1 MKKDKNKPAAPD
13 AETELRA
20 YYAITSYGDIDH
32 TTLCCRRDDCIADFI
47 DRENDLRLIV
57 RPQAC
62 PFEWDDLVSNGY
74 DVIPVLMGPMS
85 ANPAPAPD
93 TEEPPQA
100 VGGEVVYRTGGL
112 WPHELDDGYVDA
124 RQPITTIRD
133 LEQAGY
139 VVSITKEAANDHV
152 IQTR

>member
-1 MKKDKNKPAAPD
+1 MNEKQP
-13 AETELRA
+13 
-20 YYAITSYGDIDH
+20 
-32 TTLCCRRDDCIADFI
+32 
-47 DRENDLRLIV
+47 
-57 RPQAC
+57 
-62 PFEWDDLVSNGY
+62 
-74 DVIPVLMGPMS
+74 
-85 ANPAPAPD
+85 PAPD

-139 VVSITKEAANDHV
+139 VVSITKEADHE
-152 IQTR
+152 

>member
-1 MKKDKNKPAAPD
+1 MSEDCHESNNPRPVVDKSVNLAQQPHD
-13 AETELRA
+13 T
-20 YYAITSYGDIDH
+20 
-32 TTLCCRRDDCIADFI
+32 AD
-47 DRENDLRLIV
+47 RLV
-57 RPQAC
+57 
-62 PFEWDDLVSNGY
+62 D
-74 DVIPVLMGPMS
+74 GPLL
-85 ANPAPAPD
+85 
-93 TEEPPQA
+93 
-100 VGGEVVYRTGGL
+100 VYRTGGV